1 MRRWPAIL
9 LVVLLYGVIELGSY
23 GVLSYYRHL
32 DPRYFQAS
40 PRELAARVSDSEIEI
55 FDSWLADPVLGWDFR
70 PGWRQ
75 RWEWNIRVGDDGA
88 RYDPAFPD
96 APPDVDVYGASF
108 VVCDEV
114 NNIETWEHYLSLS
127 LGRHVANFGVFG
139 YAPDQ
144 ALLKYK
150 MKHAQRTPRPSVVI
164 LGITTEELSRIVNRY
179 KQFYSQGIVPI
190 GLKPRFVLEA
200 GHLRLI
206 PPPGTGSVTRS
217 NLPTLIEAAEVDDS
231 WRDRQ
236 VAFAWPYWLSL
247 AKLVPVA
254 VADGLSI
261 DIPALGI
268 LPRDLWQ
275 SPSATQL
282 LRALIDD
289 FVATAKARAAT
300 PVILFIP
307 QAPRPGTVPSYVS
320 FVKQLRHD
328 LPRSVLVLDVAEASF
343 DRQRYNVRLYDG
355 HASPYGNQVIADHVR
370 AALAKAGLAAGPS

>member
-1 MRRWPAIL
+1 MRQWPAIL

-40 PRELAARVSDSEIEI
+40 PTELAARVSDTEIEI
-55 FDSWLADPVLGWDFR
+55 FDQWLADPVLGWDFR

-75 RWEWNIRVGDDGA
+75 RWRWNLRIGADGA

-139 YAPDQ
+139 YSPDQ

-150 MKHAQRTPRPSVVI
+150 TKHAQRTPRPSIVI
-164 LGITTEELSRIVNRY
+164 LAITAEEIARIINRY
-179 KQFYSQGIVPI
+179 KQFYSSGIVPI

-200 GHLRLI
+200 GQLRLI
-206 PPPGTGSVTRS
+206 PSSATGAITRN
-217 NLPTLIEAAEVDDS
+217 NLPALIEASKADDS

-236 VAFAWPYWLSL
+236 VAFAWPYSISL
-247 AKLVPVA
+247 AKLLPVA

-268 LPRDLWQ
+268 LPRDLWR

-289 FVATAKARAAT
+289 FVATAKERAAT

-307 QAPRPGTVPSYVS
+307 AAPRPGTVPPYVP

-328 LPRSVLVLDVAEASF
+328 LPRSVLVVDVAEASF
-343 DRQRYNVRLYDG
+343 DPQRFSVRLFAG
-355 HASPYGNQVIADHVR
+355 HASPYGNRVIADHVR
-370 AALAKAGLAAGPS
+370 AALAAARLAAGPS